1 MAAAWEEPR
10 CPTNNLASPH
20 LHCEDDA
27 IVADYD
33 DDGLDVTVML
43 MTQVTSPSN
52 FTPDTRAKLWYTPKG
67 RPPKKKNVYFRA
79 LPKSGGEATARLF
92 LPFFNK
98 VMGPKICQ
106 FLLKSHNICMF
117 FLW

>member
-1 MAAAWEEPR
+1 MAPAWEEPR

-67 RPPKKKNVYFRA
+67 RPPKKKA
-79 LPKSGGEATARLF
+79 PARLF
-92 LPFFNK
+92 GPFLTK
-98 VMGPKICQ
+98 
-106 FLLKSHNICMF
+106 
-117 FLW
+117 